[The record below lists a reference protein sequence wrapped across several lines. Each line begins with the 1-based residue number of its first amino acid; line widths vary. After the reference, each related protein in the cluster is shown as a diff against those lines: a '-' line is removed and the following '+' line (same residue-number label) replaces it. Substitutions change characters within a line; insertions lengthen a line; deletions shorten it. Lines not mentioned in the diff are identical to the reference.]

1 MEVIYPPSS
10 DAPRL
15 ILILKLNAAPLIFS
29 LFVKTIFL
37 LFNTCVVAS
46 SHTGLG
52 SLPLLVTNAV
62 TIASSGIEP
71 SIFKT
76 ATEISPSTARA
87 SFNVISA
94 SVTFLVKVKVKD
106 VYKSPLS
113 AIISRVCFPFKIV

>member
-1 MEVIYPPSS
+1 MEVIYPPLSEG
-10 DAPRL
+10 PRL
-15 ILILKLNAAPLIFS
+15 IFTLKLNAAPLVFS

-37 LFNTCVVAS
+37 LFNTAKVAS
-46 SHTGLG
+46 CHTGLG

-62 TIASSGIEP
+62 TIASPGIEP

-87 SFNVISA
+87 SFKVISA

-106 VYKSPLS
+106 VDVIPSL
-113 AIISRVCFPFKIV
+113 AIISRVCFPFKIF

>member
-29 LFVKTIFL
+29 LFVKIIFL

-46 SHTGLG
+46 CHTGLE
-52 SLPLLVTNAV
+52 SLPLLVTNTV
-62 TIASSGIEP
+62 IIASLGIEP

-76 ATEISPSTARA
+76 ATEISPSTASA
-87 SFNVISA
+87 LFNVISA

-106 VYKSPLS
+106 VESFPSL
-113 AIISRVCFPFKIV
+113 AMISIVCLPFKIV